1 MASAAPSPESPT
13 GLPWNIVLLAG
24 LVLALSNFMV
34 VLDLT
39 IANVSVAHIAG
50 GLGISPSEGT
60 WVITS
65 YAVAEAISVP
75 LTGWL
80 ARRFGEVR
88 VFVAGMIGFGLFS
101 FLCGVAPS
109 LGALVLFRIG
119 QGFAG
124 GPIMPIS
131 QTLLLRLFPKEKH
144 GQATGIWA
152 MTTIVAPIFGPI
164 LGGTISDNWGWN
176 WIFFIN
182 VPIAVLCSVAAVAL
196 LRKVESK
203 TERMPIDFTGLALLI
218 AAVGALQIMLDLG
231 RERDWFGSPFIVA
244 LAVISGVAFVF
255 LLAWELFDRHP
266 IVDLKVF
273 RHRGF
278 TFSVLALMFTYGA
291 FFASLVIIPQWLQTS
306 LGYTATWAGWATAT
320 NGMSALLMAPIAAY
334 LSQKVD
340 PRILVSGGILWLAVT
355 SLTRV
360 FWWTSGSDFWTLALP
375 QLIQGAGMPFFF
387 IPVTTL
393 ALGAVDDDE
402 MASAAGL
409 MNFLRT
415 MSGAVATAIGVT
427 MWENG
432 SQTSRDS
439 LTATLNNAQGSMQAL
454 QSRGL
459 GVEQSRM
466 FISQLVDSQATAL
479 STINL
484 FALFAAILAGA
495 AAIIWLAPKP
505 KHAVEPGA
513 AH

>member
-1 MASAAPSPESPT
+1 
-13 GLPWNIVLLAG
+13 
-24 LVLALSNFMV
+24 
-34 VLDLT
+34 
-39 IANVSVAHIAG
+39 
-50 GLGISPSEGT
+50 
-60 WVITS
+60 
-65 YAVAEAISVP
+65 
-75 LTGWL
+75 
-80 ARRFGEVR
+80 
-88 VFVAGMIGFGLFS
+88 
-101 FLCGVAPS
+101 
-109 LGALVLFRIG
+109 
-119 QGFAG
+119 
-124 GPIMPIS
+124 
-131 QTLLLRLFPKEKH
+131 
-144 GQATGIWA
+144 
-152 MTTIVAPIFGPI
+152 
-164 LGGTISDNWGWN
+164 
-176 WIFFIN
+176 
-182 VPIAVLCSVAAVAL
+182 
-196 LRKVESK
+196 
-203 TERMPIDFTGLALLI
+203 
-218 AAVGALQIMLDLG
+218 
-231 RERDWFGSPFIVA
+231 
-244 LAVISGVAFVF
+244 
-255 LLAWELFDRHP
+255 
-266 IVDLKVF
+266 
-273 RHRGF
+273 
-278 TFSVLALMFTYGA
+278 
-291 FFASLVIIPQWLQTS
+291 
-306 LGYTATWAGWATAT
+306 
-320 NGMSALLMAPIAAY
+320 
-334 LSQKVD
+334 
-340 PRILVSGGILWLAVT
+340 VT